1 MNKIKENQVAYYPG
15 CALLTIDRAYNN
27 SSKLVSKKMGIEL
40 VELPDYNC
48 CGIGEMK
55 SKGAV
60 SLYLPLRNMMLAK
73 SRLGSK
79 DLVMACSVCHH
90 EFSRAVT
97 RVRENKNELAEV
109 NGIFKD
115 AGENTEEFIPD
126 GEPRHI
132 LEFLYNEKGVDEVK
146 KNTIKPLKGL
156 KVAPYYGCLYSRPSM
171 YTFTDK
177 KPKMDNSEKPRFMHD
192 FLEAMGA
199 ETVSYGNEVQCCG
212 GRNVVQDEET
222 SSVLCSQT
230 LSKAKKAGADF
241 LVLICPKCAGALD
254 VTQPSIVEKFGKD
267 AELPVVYLTQLMA
280 LAFGFS
286 KKQAEFGDMFSNPLA
301 TLEKKGF

>member
-1 MNKIKENQVAYYPG
+1 MDKLNENQAAYYPG

-27 SSKLVSKKMGIEL
+27 SSKLVSKKMGVEL

-79 DLVMACSVCHH
+79 DLVMACSVCYH
-90 EFSRAVT
+90 EFSRAIT
-97 RVRENKNELAEV
+97 RVRENKNELSEV
-109 NGIFKD
+109 NNIFKD
-115 AGENTEEFIPD
+115 AGEEEGEFVPD

-146 KNTIKPLKGL
+146 KNTVKQLKGL
-156 KVAPYYGCLYSRPSM
+156 KAAPYYGCLYSRPSM

-177 KPKMDNSEKPRFMHD
+177 KPKMDNSERPRFMHD
-192 FLEAMGA
+192 FLEAIGA
-199 ETVSYGNEVQCCG
+199 ETVFYGNEVQCCG
-212 GRNVVQDEET
+212 GRNVIQDEET
-222 SSVLCSQT
+222 SFTLCSQT

-254 VTQPSIVEKFGKD
+254 VNQPKIVEKFGKD
-267 AELPVVYLTQLMA
+267 SELPVVYLTQLMA

-286 KKQAEFGDMFSNPLA
+286 KKQAEFGDMISEPLKV
-301 TLEKKGF
+301 LEEKGF

>member
-1 MNKIKENQVAYYPG
+1 MDKLKENQAAYYPG

-40 VELPDYNC
+40 VELQNYNC

-60 SLYLPLRNMMLAK
+60 SMYLPLRNMMLAK
-73 SRLGSK
+73 SQLGSK
-79 DLVMACSVCHH
+79 DLIMACSVCYH
-90 EFSRAVT
+90 EFTRSIT
-97 RVRENKNELAEV
+97 RVRENKNELVEV
-109 NGIFKD
+109 NSIFKEAD
-115 AGENTEEFIPD
+115 EIEGEFTPD
-126 GEPRHI
+126 GEARHI

-146 KNTIKPLKGL
+146 KNTVKLLKGL

-177 KPKMDNSEKPRFMHD
+177 KPNLDNSERPRFMHD
-192 FLEAMGA
+192 FLEGMGA
-199 ETVSYGNEVQCCG
+199 ETVFYGNEVQCCG
-212 GRNVVQDEET
+212 GRNVVSDEET
-222 SSVLCSQT
+222 SFTLCSQT

-254 VTQPSIVEKFGKD
+254 VNQPKIVEKFGED
-267 AELPVVYLTQLMA
+267 SELPVVYLTQLMA

-286 KKQAEFGDMFSNPLA
+286 KKEAEFGDMISDPLRV
-301 TLEKKGF
+301 LKEKGF

>member
-1 MNKIKENQVAYYPG
+1 MDKIKENQVAYYPG

-40 VELPDYNC
+40 IELPDYNC

-90 EFSRAVT
+90 EFSRAVA
-97 RVRENKNELAEV
+97 RVRENENELADV

-115 AGENTEEFIPD
+115 AGENEEEFIPD

-132 LEFLYNEKGVDEVK
+132 LEFLYNEKGVDEVR
-146 KNTIKPLKGL
+146 KNVVQSLKGL
-156 KVAPYYGCLYSRPSM
+156 KLAPYYGCLYSRPSM

-177 KPKMDNSEKPRFMHD
+177 KPKIDNSERPRFMHD

-199 ETVSYGNEVQCCG
+199 ETVFYGNEVQCCG

-222 SSVLCSQT
+222 SFTLCAQT
-230 LSKAKKAGADF
+230 LSKAKKAGADL

-254 VTQPSIVEKFGKD
+254 VNQPAIVKKLGKD

-286 KKQAEFGDMFSNPLA
+286 KKQAEFGDMFSKPLNV
-301 TLEKKGF
+301 LEEKGF